1 MEQILQQM
9 RQEKLRF
16 LLISLNQSPSQS
28 LQFFEILCYLFNSFY
43 DNNDDNDEND
53 EIMRIIIIILL
64 LLTSSLLHG
73 ANAKMTMK
81 LP

>member
-16 LLISLNQSPSQS
+16 LLISLNQSSSQS
-28 LQFFEILCYLFNSFY
+28 LQFFENLHYLFNSFY

-53 EIMRIIIIILL
+53 EIMRIIIIIIL

-81 LP
+81 LR